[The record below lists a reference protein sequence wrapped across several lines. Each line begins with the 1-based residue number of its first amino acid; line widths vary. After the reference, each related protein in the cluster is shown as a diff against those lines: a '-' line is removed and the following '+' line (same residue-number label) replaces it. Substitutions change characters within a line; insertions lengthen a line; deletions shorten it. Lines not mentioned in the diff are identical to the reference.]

1 MPRFVYKAKKS
12 PEDIVEGGIEAD
24 SESVAANKLI
34 QSGYYPVWIRE
45 ESAGEKKVTVS
56 RVKAK
61 DLANF
66 TRQLSE
72 LIGSNLAL
80 YNALSV
86 IENQTENG
94 YLKMI
99 VGNIKSM
106 IKEGK
111 AFSEAL
117 KKYPDIFSELY
128 VNLVRSG
135 EESGSLNEV
144 LANIKDFLDKD
155 QDTRDKIVAALAYP
169 GLMVIVGLATIFILV
184 AFVVP
189 RIAGMFME
197 MNEQLPLAT
206 RMLIGISDFV
216 RSYWFLLVIFMIGA
230 IFLFKT
236 GKANPVTKN
245 KMDRLKLKIPVF
257 GDLLKNT
264 EFARFS
270 RTLSMLLK
278 NGVPMLDSLKITAG
292 VITNSV
298 IKEEVDEICNDVK
311 AGSSFTLA
319 IKKRKN
325 FPVFVANM
333 TAVGEECGFLDRAL
347 FNIARSYE
355 IEAERLMKIIT
366 ALLEPC
372 FILIMGLV
380 VGLIVMAMILPVF
393 QMSLAAY

>member
-12 PEDIVEGGIEAD
+12 PEEIIEGGIEAD
-24 SESVAANKLI
+24 SENVAANKLI

-45 ESAGEKKVTVS
+45 ESAGEKNLTVS
-56 RVKAK
+56 KVKAK
-61 DLANF
+61 DLTNF

-86 IENQTENG
+86 IENQTENS
-94 YLKMI
+94 YLKII

-117 KKYPDIFSELY
+117 KKYPDTFSELY

-155 QDTRDKIVAALAYP
+155 QDTREKIIAALAYP
-169 GLMVIVGLATIFILV
+169 GLMVIVGFATIFVLV

-197 MNEQLPLAT
+197 MNEQLPLPT
-206 RMLIGISDFV
+206 RMLMGISDFV
-216 RSYWFLLVIFMIGA
+216 RNYWFLLVIFIIGA
-230 IFLFKT
+230 VFLFKT

-245 KMDRLKLKIPVF
+245 KMDRLKLKIPIF

-278 NGVPMLDSLKITAG
+278 NGVSMLDSLKITAG

-298 IKEEVDEICNDVK
+298 IKKEVDEIYDDVK

-333 TAVGEECGFLDRAL
+333 TAVGEEGGFLDRAL

-393 QMSLAAY
+393 QMSLTAY

>member
-333 TAVGEECGFLDRAL
+333 TAVGEEGGFLDRAL

>member
-12 PEDIVEGGIEAD
+12 PEEIMEGNIEAD
-24 SESVAANKLI
+24 SENVAANKLI

-45 ESAGEKKVTVS
+45 ELANEKNLTVFK
-56 RVKAK
+56 VKAK

-86 IENQTENG
+86 IENQTESN
-94 YLKMI
+94 YLKII
-99 VGNIKSM
+99 VGDIKLM

-117 KKYPDIFSELY
+117 KKYPDVFSELY

-135 EESGSLNEV
+135 EKSGSLNEV

-155 QDTRDKIVAALAYP
+155 QDTRERIIAALAYP
-169 GLMVIVGLATIFILV
+169 GLMAIVGFVTIFVLV
-184 AFVVP
+184 TFVVP
-189 RIAGMFME
+189 RIASMFVE
-197 MNEQLPLAT
+197 MNEKLPLPT
-206 RMLIGISDFV
+206 RMLIDISDFA
-216 RSYWFLLVIFMIGA
+216 RTYWFLLIIFIIGA

-236 GKANPVTKN
+236 GKTNPVTKN
-245 KMDRLKLKIPVF
+245 KMDKFKLKIPIF
-257 GDLLKNT
+257 GNLLKNT

-278 NGVPMLDSLKITAG
+278 NGVPILDSLKITAS

-298 IKEEVDEICNDVK
+298 IKEEVDEIYKDVK

-325 FPVFVANM
+325 FPIFVANM
-333 TAVGEECGFLDRAL
+333 TAVGEEGGFLDRAL
-347 FNIARSYE
+347 LNIARNYE
-355 IEAERLMKIIT
+355 TEVERLMKIIT
-366 ALLEPC
+366 ALLEPG

>member
-12 PEDIVEGGIEAD
+12 PEEIMEGNIEAD
-24 SESVAANKLI
+24 SENVAANKLI
-34 QSGYYPVWIRE
+34 QSGYYPVWIKE
-45 ESAGEKKVTVS
+45 ELANEKNLTVFK
-56 RVKAK
+56 VKAK

-86 IENQTENG
+86 IENQTENN
-94 YLKMI
+94 YLKII
-99 VGNIKSM
+99 VGDIKLM

-117 KKYPDIFSELY
+117 KKYPDVFSELY

-135 EESGSLNEV
+135 EKSGSLNEV

-155 QDTRDKIVAALAYP
+155 QDTRERMIAALAYP
-169 GLMVIVGLATIFILV
+169 GLMAIVGFVTIFVLV
-184 AFVVP
+184 TFVVP
-189 RIAGMFME
+189 RIASMFVE
-197 MNEQLPLAT
+197 MNEKLPLPT
-206 RMLIGISDFV
+206 RMLIDISDFA
-216 RSYWFLLVIFMIGA
+216 RTYWFLLIIFIIGA

-236 GKANPVTKN
+236 GKTNPVTKN
-245 KMDRLKLKIPVF
+245 KMDKFKLKIPIF
-257 GDLLKNT
+257 GNLMKNT

-278 NGVPMLDSLKITAG
+278 NGVPMLDSLKITAS
-292 VITNSV
+292 VITNSI
-298 IKEEVDEICNDVK
+298 IKKEVDEIYKDVK

-333 TAVGEECGFLDRAL
+333 TAVGEEGGFLDRAL
-347 FNIARSYE
+347 LNIARNYE
-355 IEAERLMKIIT
+355 TEVERLMKIIT
-366 ALLEPC
+366 ALLEPG

>member
-12 PEDIVEGGIEAD
+12 PEEITEGNIEAD
-24 SESVAANKLI
+24 SENVAANKLI
-34 QSGYYPVWIRE
+34 QAGYYPVWIRE
-45 ESAGEKKVTVS
+45 ELADEKKLTVS
-56 RVKAK
+56 KVNAK

-86 IENQTENG
+86 IENQTENS
-94 YLKMI
+94 YLKII
-99 VGNIKSM
+99 VGDIKSM

-117 KKYPDIFSELY
+117 KKYPNIFSELY

-155 QDTRDKIVAALAYP
+155 QDTREKIIVALAYP
-169 GLMVIVGLATIFILV
+169 GLMVIVGFATIFVLV
-184 AFVVP
+184 TFVVP
-189 RIAGMFME
+189 RIASMFTE
-197 MNEQLPLAT
+197 MNEQLPLPT
-206 RMLIGISDFV
+206 RMLIGVSDFV
-216 RSYWFLLVIFMIGA
+216 RTYWFLLVIFIIGA

-236 GKANPVTKN
+236 GKTNPVTKN
-245 KMDRLKLKIPVF
+245 KMDKLKLKIPIF

-278 NGVPMLDSLKITAG
+278 NGVPVLDSLKITSG

-298 IKEEVDEICNDVK
+298 IREEVDEICKDVK

-333 TAVGEECGFLDRAL
+333 TAVGEEGGFLDRAL
-347 FNIARSYE
+347 FNIARNYE
-355 IEAERLMKIIT
+355 TEVERLIKIIT
-366 ALLEPC
+366 ALLEPG